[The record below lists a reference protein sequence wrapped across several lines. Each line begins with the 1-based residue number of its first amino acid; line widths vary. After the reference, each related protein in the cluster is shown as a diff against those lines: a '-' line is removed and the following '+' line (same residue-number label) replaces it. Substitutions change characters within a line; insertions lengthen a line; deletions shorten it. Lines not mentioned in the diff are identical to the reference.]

1 MVGKFF
7 SGANQLSYFICD
19 FVTIINI
26 RLYYTT
32 TKRIR
37 SMVES
42 SFENKLVIENGNTTK
57 EVEASSL
64 VATYALSEAVD
75 FV

>member
-1 MVGKFF
+1 
-7 SGANQLSYFICD
+7 
-19 FVTIINI
+19 
-26 RLYYTT
+26 
-32 TKRIR
+32 
-37 SMVES
+37 MVES

-64 VATYALSEAVD
+64 VATYVSSEAVD